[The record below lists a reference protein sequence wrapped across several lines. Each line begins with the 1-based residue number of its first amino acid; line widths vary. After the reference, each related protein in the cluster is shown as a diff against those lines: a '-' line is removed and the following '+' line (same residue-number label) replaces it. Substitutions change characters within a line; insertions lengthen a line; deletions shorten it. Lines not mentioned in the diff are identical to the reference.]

1 MTASPA
7 PLPLVLVPATQRVAA
22 LDACLASLERTLP
35 PGARV
40 RVADH
45 AAGHPQAEALARRW
59 CDRSRLQAEYWRAER
74 PQGLASNIDSA
85 LHGTQG
91 DVVVLMADAIATPGW
106 LERLAQYARKDE
118 RIATVSAWSNRS
130 ELSAFPRPGEPNPVP
145 AFPESVAEAAA
156 AAPWNECP
164 DLPAAS
170 GPCILLRR
178 AALDRLGGLD
188 GDSFAGERAFD
199 DYSRRAAAM
208 GWRNVLCPAAY
219 VVRQPAPPTLVGGA
233 ADDLAPLL
241 ARWPDY
247 QEQVARFILAD
258 PLRPLRER
266 LQARMDELARSGPQ
280 ADLFA
285 R

>member
-1 MTASPA
+1 MTALS
-7 PLPLVLVPATQRVAA
+7 LPLVLVPATQRVAA

-35 PGARV
+35 SQARV
-40 RVADH
+40 VIADH

-59 CDRSRLQAEYWRAER
+59 CDRSRMQAEYRRASR
-74 PQGLASNIDSA
+74 PLDLAANIDAA
-85 LHGTQG
+85 LQVAG
-91 DVVVLMADAIATPGW
+91 DTDVAVMMADAVATPGW
-106 LERLAQYARKDE
+106 LERMAQYARKDE

-130 ELSAFPRPGEPNPVP
+130 ELCAFPRPGEANPVP
-145 AFPESVAEAAA
+145 AFPESISEAAA
-156 AAPWNECP
+156 AAPWSECP

-170 GPCILLRR
+170 GPVLLLRR
-178 AALDRLGGLD
+178 AALSQLGGLD
-188 GDSFAGERAFD
+188 SHSFAGEHAFD
-199 DYSRRAAAM
+199 DFSRRAAAM

-219 VVRQPAPPTLVGGA
+219 VVRQPALA
-233 ADDLAPLL
+233 LADALDDLAPLL

-258 PLRPLRER
+258 PLRSLRER
-266 LQARMDELARSGPQ
+266 LQARIDELARSGPQ

>member
-1 MTASPA
+1 MTAL

-22 LDACLASLERTLP
+22 LDACLASLERSLP
-35 PGARV
+35 ASARV
-40 RVADH
+40 LVADH

-59 CDRSRLQAEYWRAER
+59 CDRSRMQAAYRRAPR
-74 PQGLASNIDSA
+74 PLGLAANIDLA
-85 LHGTQG
+85 LGEAG
-91 DVVVLMADAIATPGW
+91 DSDVVVLFADAIATPGW

-130 ELSAFPRPGEPNPVP
+130 ELCAFPRAGEPNPVP

-156 AAPWNECP
+156 AAPWSDCP

-170 GPCILLRR
+170 GPAILLRR
-178 AALDRLGGLD
+178 AALSRLGGLD
-188 GDSFAGERAFD
+188 SHSFAGEHAFD
-199 DYSRRAAAM
+199 DFSRRAAAM

-219 VVRQPAPPTLVGGA
+219 VVRQASPPVLA
-233 ADDLAPLL
+233 AELEDLGPLL

-266 LQARMDELARSGPQ
+266 LQSRMDELARGGPQ
-280 ADLFA
+280 QDLFA

>member
-1 MTASPA
+1 MTATT
-7 PLPLVLVPATQRVAA
+7 LPLVLVPATQRVAA

-35 PGARV
+35 AQARV
-40 RVADH
+40 LIADH

-59 CDRSRLQAEYWRAER
+59 CDRSRIQAEYRRAPR
-74 PQGLASNIDSA
+74 PLGLAANIEA
-85 LHGTQG
+85 GLAEAG
-91 DVVVLMADAIATPGW
+91 DADVAVLLADAIATPGW

-130 ELSAFPRPGEPNPVP
+130 ELTAFPRAGEDNPVP

-156 AAPWNECP
+156 ASPWNECP

-170 GPCILLRR
+170 GPCLLLRR
-178 AALDRLGGLD
+178 AALTALGGLD
-188 GDSFAGERAFD
+188 SHSFSGEHAFD
-199 DYSRRAAAM
+199 DFSRRAATL
-208 GWRNVLCPAAY
+208 GWRNVLCPAAF
-219 VVRQPAPPTLVGGA
+219 VVRQPGPPAPPGA
-233 ADDLAPLL
+233 GDDLGPLL

-247 QEQVARFILAD
+247 QEAVARFILSD

-266 LQARMDELARSGPQ
+266 LQARMDELARGGPQ

>member
-1 MTASPA
+1 MTAL

-22 LDACLASLERTLP
+22 LDACLASLERCLP
-35 PGARV
+35 AGARV
-40 RVADH
+40 LIADH

-59 CDRSRLQAEYWRAER
+59 CDRSRLHAEYRRAPR
-74 PQGLASNIDSA
+74 PLDLAANIDAA
-85 LHGTQG
+85 LDESREH
-91 DVVVLMADAIATPGW
+91 DVAVLLADAIATPGW
-106 LERLAQYARKDE
+106 LERMAQYARKDE

-130 ELSAFPRPGEPNPVP
+130 ELCAFPRAGEPNPVP
-145 AFPESVAEAAA
+145 TFPESIAEAAA
-156 AAPWNECP
+156 AAPWGDCP

-178 AALDRLGGLD
+178 AALRQLGGLD
-188 GDSFAGERAFD
+188 SHSFAGEHAFD
-199 DYSRRAAAM
+199 DFSRRAAAM
-208 GWRNVLCPAAY
+208 GWRNVLCPSAY
-219 VVRQPAPPTLVGGA
+219 IVRQPAPPMPAGGY
-233 ADDLAPLL
+233 DDLGPLL

-258 PLRPLRER
+258 GLRPLRER
-266 LQARMDELARSGPQ
+266 LQSRLDELARGGPQ

>member
-1 MTASPA
+1 MTTF
-7 PLPLVLVPATQRVAA
+7 PLPLVLVPATQRVSA

-35 PGARV
+35 AQARV
-40 RVADH
+40 LIVDH
-45 AAGHPQAEALARRW
+45 AAGHPQAESLARRW
-59 CDRSRLQAEYWRAER
+59 CDRSRMQAEYRRAAR
-74 PQGLASNIDSA
+74 PLDLAANIAAGLADA
-85 LHGTQG
+85 GG
-91 DVVVLMADAIATPGW
+91 ADVAVMLADGIATPGW
-106 LERLAQYARKDE
+106 LERLAQYARKDD

-130 ELSAFPRPGEPNPVP
+130 ELTAFPRAGEDNPVP
-145 AFPESVAEAAA
+145 SFPESVSEAAA

-170 GPCILLRR
+170 GPCFLLRG
-178 AALDRLGGLD
+178 AAIASLGGLD
-188 GDSFAGERAFD
+188 SHSFAGEHAIEDF
-199 DYSRRAAAM
+199 SRRAAAM

-219 VVRQPAPPTLVGGA
+219 VVRQPGPLSSPGA
-233 ADDLAPLL
+233 GDDLAPLL

-247 QEQVARFILAD
+247 QEAVARFIMSD
-258 PLRPLRER
+258 PLRLLRER